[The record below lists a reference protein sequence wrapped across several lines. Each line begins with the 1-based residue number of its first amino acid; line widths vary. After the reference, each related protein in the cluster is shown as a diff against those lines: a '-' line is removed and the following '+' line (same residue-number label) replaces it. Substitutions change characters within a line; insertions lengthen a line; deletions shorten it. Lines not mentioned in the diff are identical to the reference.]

1 MTVSNAHQQHTGARM
16 FRLFMLF
23 YTLAATVLA
32 GSGVVAVLSLN
43 KVDLWSIVV
52 AAAIGAALAVPV
64 AWMVAKRLVA

>member
-1 MTVSNAHQQHTGARM
+1 M

-52 AAAIGAALAVPV
+52 AAALGAVLAVPV